1 MRSAPV
7 SALDLRVSLRSL
19 KSNSL
24 RTEDRISSDCCR
36 LQTLCECS
44 SRSASYGI
52 ERFAVQ
58 TRSLNGRLND
68 QSEQRCSEEEV
79 GYAQMGSWPL
89 P

>member
-7 SALDLRVSLRSL
+7 SALDLRVSRRSL
-19 KSNSL
+19 NSNSL

-36 LQTLCECS
+36 LQTLCE
-44 SRSASYGI
+44 RSVSYGI

-68 QSEQRCSEEEV
+68 QSEQRCSEEEL
-79 GYAQMGSWPL
+79 GYAQVGSWPL